1 MPPAVCDY
9 VLVHELMHLRLQNH
23 GRRFW
28 ALVERACPAYREAER
43 WLRYTGRAL
52 F

>member
-9 VLVHELMHLRLQNH
+9 VLIHELMHLKQQNH
-23 GRRFW
+23 GPRFW
-28 ALVERACPAYREAER
+28 ALVEAACPDYRDAER
-43 WLRYTGRAL
+43 WLRRSGRSL